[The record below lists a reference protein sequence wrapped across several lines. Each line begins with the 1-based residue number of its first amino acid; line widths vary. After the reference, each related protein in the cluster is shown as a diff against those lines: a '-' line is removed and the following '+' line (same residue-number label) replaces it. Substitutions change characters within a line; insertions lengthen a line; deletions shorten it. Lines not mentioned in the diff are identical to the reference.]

1 MLQSGVEVIIVFLFP
16 LLLPNKL
23 IAINPVV

>member
-1 MLQSGVEVIIVFLFP
+1 MFHSGVEVIIVFLFP
-16 LLLPNKL
+16 FLVPNKL